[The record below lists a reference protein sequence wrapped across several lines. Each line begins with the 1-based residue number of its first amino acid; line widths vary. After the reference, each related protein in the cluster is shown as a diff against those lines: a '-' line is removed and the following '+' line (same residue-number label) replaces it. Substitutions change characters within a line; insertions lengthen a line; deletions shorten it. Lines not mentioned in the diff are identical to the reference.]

1 MESIKKSDAEK
12 ALIFEF
18 STFVD
23 YKISLFKPCCNYS
36 PL

>member
-1 MESIKKSDAEK
+1 MESVKKSDAEK

-18 STFVD
+18 STFID
-23 YKISLFKPCCNYS
+23 YKISLFKPRDDFS